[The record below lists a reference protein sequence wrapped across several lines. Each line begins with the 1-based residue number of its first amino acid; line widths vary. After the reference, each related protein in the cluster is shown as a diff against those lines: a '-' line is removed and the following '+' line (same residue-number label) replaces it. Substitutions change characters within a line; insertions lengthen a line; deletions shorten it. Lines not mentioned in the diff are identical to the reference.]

1 METGAGVA
9 LVEQDVATRGV
20 QFART
25 TGDAGDFLGIR
36 PLNSGTCASRASI
49 LML

>member
-20 QFART
+20 QFAYT
-25 TGDAGDFLGIR
+25 TGDAGDFLGHQAVEQWHVR
-36 PLNSGTCASRASI
+36 EQASI